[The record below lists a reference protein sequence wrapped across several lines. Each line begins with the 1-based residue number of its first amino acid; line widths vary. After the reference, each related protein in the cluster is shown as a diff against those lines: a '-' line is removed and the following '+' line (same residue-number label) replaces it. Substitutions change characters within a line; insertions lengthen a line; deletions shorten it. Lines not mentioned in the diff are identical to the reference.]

1 MEQGLIRQL
10 CDAVARQAKA
20 RASSELDKVLIV
32 SASDGVAR
40 AKVQTLWFDNAQWH
54 ADALAAA
61 VQHCL
66 TNMQAKFTQ
75 PLIYLRLEWVVS
87 AKAYSWQAL
96 PAELDRYKRNYF
108 RSGLAFR
115 GVREPWL
122 LLTEMELNANACL
135 YTGNEAVSAAINQGN
150 LERYLKARH
159 GSSQMPDF
167 APESAVWMFQTA
179 GVFADAQT
187 QQIHSLSSVPRFQG
201 HRDIR
206 QLDLP
211 LTEELIDL
219 AAHYLG
225 RQVRPTGQYEYGH
238 FPCFGKTIATYNML
252 RHASSTYALIE
263 GYEALQHA
271 LQCPVMPSEN
281 AISPQRATP
290 ESLAQMQQQIDAA
303 LAFLLSDGIRYYD
316 DKAYVVD
323 TGDEIKLGANAVA
336 ILALVKYL
344 SVFPESKVRSDYLA
358 LCEQLALGI
367 VAMQR
372 ENGQFVHVLHAHDLS
387 VKAEQ
392 RIIYYDGEA
401 AFALMRLFGL
411 TQDRRWLDCVV
422 KAFDYFIANHHEK
435 AHDHWLSYCSNE
447 LVKYL
452 PEKKYFAFAV
462 RNVQGYVDFIKNRI
476 TTFPTL
482 LELSIAFHQ
491 MLLKLDDFPDYRQD
505 VLAGFDVAA
514 FYEALHTR
522 AHYLINGFFFPEMA
536 MFFKAPQSILHGMF
550 IRHHGFR
557 VRIDDVEHYLSGL
570 IAYRQLL
577 AEIALSDGLNTT
589 PHQAVAL
596 NAESLPRITQGKW
609 LVKPEGDWQASGV
622 CVWPKSFQAG
632 HLLVARGRE
641 MSKGYLPPVSV
652 NALARRAS
660 GVITDDPDYQVKTA
674 IPVLWVKDIRKA
686 VLAIGKARR
695 KGFAGQVVGVTGSA
709 GKTTTVAM
717 LAHALGA
724 VAEVAQ
730 TLASAN
736 LPVGIAWNMAS
747 MPPQADFWVLEMAI
761 GNMQLNSELVCPD
774 VAIITN
780 IAPAHLAYHGN
791 VENIAVKKSR
801 IFSGMNR
808 GGVAIVCRDIAQFDM
823 IRQAAEQK
831 GLQMISYG
839 EHAEADIRLLE
850 YSPLQAHIMLP
861 DGTRHTLQLAATGKH
876 QALNALAV
884 LAVVQHFGLNLQHT
898 ITALASF
905 HPVAGRGSRFQTAYD
920 GKIIDVIDDA
930 YNANPLSMA
939 ASLEYFAQI
948 DSHTPSQKVLILG
961 DMLELGEQSA
971 QYHRELAHAIM
982 QTPARDIILVGDSVQ
997 HTADVLAQH
1006 HRPCH
1011 RYPNT
1016 ETLKTQLTHHLQN
1029 GDLVLLKSSY
1039 SVGLNGV
1046 FGCA

>member
-1 MEQGLIRQL
+1 MKQTWIRQA
-10 CDAVARQAKA
+10 CEAVAVQARG
-20 RASSELDKVLIV
+20 RAANALSDALII
-32 SASDGVAR
+32 SASDGLAR
-40 AKVQTLWFDNAQWH
+40 AKVQTLWLAGEWQ
-54 ADALAAA
+54 AEALEAA
-61 VQHCL
+61 VRPVL
-66 TNMQAKFTQ
+66 EKMAAKFDK
-75 PLIYLRLEWVVS
+75 PLCYLRLEWVPSAS
-87 AKAYSWQAL
+87 AKTWGEMPS
-96 PAELDRYKRNYF
+96 ELHRYKRNYF
-108 RSGLAFR
+108 RSGLAFA
-115 GVREPWL
+115 GKREPWL

-135 YTGNEAVSAAINQGN
+135 YTSNESVSAQINQAH

-167 APESAVWMFQTA
+167 APESAVWIFQTA
-179 GVFADAQT
+179 GVFADGHLARVYPLAT
-187 QQIHSLSSVPRFQG
+187 QPRFQG
-201 HRDIR
+201 HRDIASLR
-206 QLDLP
+206 LPMLD
-211 LTEELIDL
+211 ELIDL
-219 AAHYLG
+219 SAHYLAG
-225 RQVRPTGQYEYGH
+225 QIGENGQYTYGH

-263 GYEALQHA
+263 AYEALQQQ
-271 LQCPVMPSEN
+271 LQDGITASDEP
-281 AISPQRATP
+281 ISAQRVSAA
-290 ESLAQMQQQIDAA
+290 SLRTMREQIEAA
-303 LAFLLSDGIRYYD
+303 LAFLLSDGIRVYG

-336 ILALVKYL
+336 ILALVKYAQ
-344 SVFPESKVRSDYLA
+344 VFPESQVRSDYLA

-367 VAMQR
+367 LAMQQADGR
-372 ENGQFVHVLHAHDLS
+372 FVHVLHAHDLS
-387 VKAEQ
+387 VKEAQ

-401 AFALMRLFGL
+401 AFALMRLYGQ
-411 TQDRRWLDCVV
+411 TQDALWLDCVE
-422 KAFDYFIANHHEK
+422 KAFAFFIANHHEK

-447 LVKYL
+447 LVKYV
-452 PEKKYFAFAV
+452 PKREYFAFAV
-462 RNVQGYVDFIKNRI
+462 RNVQGYVDFIRNRI

-482 LELSIAFHQ
+482 LELSMAFHH
-491 MLLKLDDFPDYRQD
+491 MLVKLQSVPDFAD
-505 VLAGFDVAA
+505 VLQGFDVAA

-536 MFFKAPQSILHGMF
+536 MYFKQPASILHGMF

-577 AEIALSDGLNTT
+577 AQPAGSDGLNTT
-589 PHQAVAL
+589 SHQAVAL

-622 CVWPKSFQAG
+622 CVWPKSFQTG

-641 MSKGYLPPVSV
+641 MSQGYLPPVSV

-660 GVITDDPDYQVKTA
+660 GVITDDPEYQVKPT
-674 IPVLWVKDIRKA
+674 IPVLWVKDVRKA
-686 VLAIGKARR
+686 VLDIGRARR
-695 KGFAGQVVGVTGSA
+695 KGFAGQVLGVTGSA

-724 VAEVAQ
+724 VGEVAQ

-780 IAPAHLAYHGN
+780 IAPAHLEYHGN
-791 VENIAVKKSR
+791 VENIAAKKSR
-801 IFSGMNR
+801 IFNGMKR

-831 GLQMISYG
+831 GLQVISYG
-839 EHAEADIRLLE
+839 EHAEADIRLTA
-850 YSPLQAHIMLP
+850 YHRQHATVALP
-861 DGTRHTLQLAATGKH
+861 QQPSVTLKLAAQGKH
-876 QALNALAV
+876 MVLNAMAILAVAQHVGLDMAAIVNALNTFEA
-884 LAVVQHFGLNLQHT
+884 
-898 ITALASF
+898 
-905 HPVAGRGSRFQTAYD
+905 VAGRGNAFASEHEGVRLA
-920 GKIIDVIDDA
+920 VIDDA

-939 ASLEYFAQI
+939 ASLAHFAQV

-982 QTPARDIILVGDSVQ
+982 QTPAREVILVGQAVAL
-997 HTADVLAQH
+997 TAEVLAQH

-1011 RYPNT
+1011 HIANV
-1016 ETLKTQLTHHLQN
+1016 EALQAQLAQYLQN
-1029 GDLVLLKSSY
+1029 DDLVLLKSSH
-1039 SVGLNGV
+1039 SIGLHGL
-1046 FGCA
+1046 FGQK